1 MATNIKKA
9 EVMEDPLPD
18 PEQAGLVATRLVA
31 SPKNDEKWDDVIQ
44 QIGCLRGEAIHLL
57 RFLSQ
62 AD

>member
-1 MATNIKKA
+1 
-9 EVMEDPLPD
+9 MEDPLPD

-31 SPKNDEKWDDVIQ
+31 SPKDDEQWDDVIQ